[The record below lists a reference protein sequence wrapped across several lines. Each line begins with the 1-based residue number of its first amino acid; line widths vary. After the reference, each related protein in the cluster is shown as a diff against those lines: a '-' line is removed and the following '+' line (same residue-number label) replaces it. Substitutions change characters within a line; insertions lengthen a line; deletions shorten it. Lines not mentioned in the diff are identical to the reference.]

1 MKNRFGL
8 YRKQKR
14 PIRVLSMAAVTF
26 TFVSGKEEKTPAFC
40 GNQTAIQ
47 KQKRK
52 LGFVGQAPTDTAR
65 CV

>member
-1 MKNRFGL
+1 
-8 YRKQKR
+8 
-14 PIRVLSMAAVTF
+14 MAAVTF